1 MRVAVNLKD
10 ALAMAKERLA
20 SAGTPSP
27 HLNAEVLLQRL
38 LGVEKVYLFAHP
50 ERKLTAGE
58 VRRFMQWVERRA
70 AGEPAQY
77 ITGIQE
83 FWGLVLEVNPD
94 VLIPRPETEHLVE
107 TVLSLNRSGSP
118 VIIDVGTGSGCIAIA
133 LAREIPQARIY
144 AVDPSRAALLVAA
157 RNAKAHGVSVQI
169 QFLEGD
175 LLSMFP
181 LDQKRGAFDFVVSNP
196 PYVPHQEHKRL
207 QREVR
212 DFEPPMALHSPQED
226 PLEIYRRLVEESW
239 PRLRGGG
246 YLLAEIGAGQKDA
259 VGALFSE
266 DRWSQV
272 SFVKDLQSIPRV
284 AVAQRAG
291 RQNE

>member
-1 MRVAVNLKD
+1 MNLKD
-10 ALAMAKERLA
+10 ALAMAKKRLA
-20 SAGTPSP
+20 FAGTPSP

-50 ERKLTAGE
+50 ERDLTAGE
-58 VRRFMQWVERRA
+58 VQRFLQWVERRA

-83 FWGLVLEVNPD
+83 FWGLALEVTPD

-107 TVLSLNRSGSP
+107 AVLSLKRSGSP
-118 VIIDVGTGSGCIAIA
+118 VIVDVGTGSGCIAIA
-133 LAREIPQARIY
+133 LARDIPQARIY
-144 AVDPSRAALLVAA
+144 AVDQSRAALLVAA
-157 RNAKAHGVSVQI
+157 RNARAHGVSVRI

-181 LDQKRGAFDFVVSNP
+181 LDQKREAFDFVVSNP
-196 PYVPHQEHKRL
+196 PYVPHQEREGL

-212 DFEPPMALHSPQED
+212 DFEPAIALYLPQED
-226 PLEIYRRLVEESW
+226 PLDIYRRLVEESW
-239 PRLRGGG
+239 PRLRCGG
-246 YLLAEIGAGQKDA
+246 YLVAEIGAGQKDG

-266 DRWSQV
+266 DQWSQV

-284 AVAQRAG
+284 LVAQKAG
-291 RQNE
+291 QQNE